1 MFTPSDAKAA
11 FCMTSREKRSS
22 ISLASIFALR
32 MLGLFVIL
40 PVFAVYARHL
50 PGGDSEFLVG
60 VTLGIYGLT
69 QGILQIPFGIASD
82 RLGRKPVIAAGLLI
96 FAAGSFVA
104 AASDSIWSIMLGRM
118 LQGAGAISAAVT
130 AFISDSVR
138 DRVLTKAMAM
148 VGASIGLTF
157 ALSLIISPL
166 LAEAVGVSGIFGLTG
181 ILALAAVWVIW
192 KVVPDAPSQVPS
204 DLPEEAVH
212 KPWQQILT
220 DPQLLRLN
228 IGIFSLHAALTAIFV
243 VMPTRLASLGLPAA
257 HHWWI
262 YLPAVLVGFALMAP
276 PIAWGER
283 RGRTVAVV
291 RAAVLLLAVVF
302 LLLAL
307 FLNNLWEAAILLA
320 LFFVGFNVLEAT
332 LPGLISREAPKAD
345 KGLALGIYNTTQN
358 IGLFIGGAAGGWIAQ
373 HWGSNAVFA
382 AALLVMLLWFASAAG
397 LKEPPRPRREPGSAL
412 QLS

>member
-1 MFTPSDAKAA
+1 MSTPTDAKAA
-11 FCMTSREKRSS
+11 FRMTPREKRSS

-50 PGGDSEFLVG
+50 PGGESEFLVG

-69 QGILQIPFGIASD
+69 QGVLQIPFGIASD
-82 RLGRKPVIAAGLLI
+82 RFGRKPVIAAGLLI

-104 AASDSIWSIMLGRM
+104 AAGDSIFTVMLGRM
-118 LQGAGAISAAVT
+118 VQGAGAVSAAVT

-157 ALSLIISPL
+157 ALSLVISPL
-166 LAEAVGVSGIFGLTG
+166 LAEAVGVAGIFCLTG
-181 ILALAAVWVIW
+181 VMALAAVWVTW
-192 KVVPDAPSQVPS
+192 KVVPDAPPAALSPT
-204 DLPEEAVH
+204 DAAH
-212 KPWQQILT
+212 KPWRQILF

-243 VMPTRLASLGLPAA
+243 VVPTRLAAMGLPAA

-283 RGRTVAVV
+283 RGRTVAVL
-291 RAAVLLLAVVF
+291 RAMILLLAAVF
-302 LLLAL
+302 ALLAL
-307 FLNNLWEAAILLA
+307 FLDALWEAGALLA
-320 LFFVGFNVLEAT
+320 VFFVGFNVLEAT
-332 LPGLISREAPKAD
+332 LPGLISRASPKAD

-358 IGLFIGGAAGGWIAQ
+358 IGLFVGGAAGGWLAQ
-373 HWGSNAVFA
+373 HWGSGAVFA

-397 LKEPPRPRREPGSAL
+397 LKEPQRPRREPGEAL
-412 QLS
+412 PMS